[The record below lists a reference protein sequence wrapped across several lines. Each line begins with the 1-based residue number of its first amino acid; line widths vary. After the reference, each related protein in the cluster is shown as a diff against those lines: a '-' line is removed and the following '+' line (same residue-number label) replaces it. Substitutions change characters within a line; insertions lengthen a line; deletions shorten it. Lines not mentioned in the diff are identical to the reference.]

1 VAVTVKHATVVPSGN
16 RLLISLQ
23 VKGTEKESFFGFGA
37 EATVHIWG
45 RPVVDQAQQILRL
58 SDLQLAVESDA
69 AFGLLGA
76 AARAAVPH
84 LQRALLERSVIDLKP
99 FADNLREK
107 IAKTIA
113 ELQKN
118 ENGIR
123 VDTDVNNLAL
133 TDIAFDASV
142 LRVIASAEGT
152 VSVRINALPGL

>member
-1 VAVTVKHATVVPSGN
+1 M
-16 RLLISLQ
+16 
-23 VKGTEKESFFGFGA
+23 
-37 EATVHIWG
+37 
-45 RPVVDQAQQILRL
+45 VDQAQQILRL